1 MNFITSDIA
10 AITVSTSGSGTDC
23 AAPTRG
29 LAGSPRR
36 RLVVLAL
43 LLIGATSPS
52 IPSASLLIS
61 VDGLRDHKGKLL
73 YCMTRQTTDYMRCDK
88 DPGAVH
94 GSVAAS
100 TARIEF
106 DNMAPGEWA
115 LLLIHD
121 SNGNGKLDKRFG
133 IPREGFGF
141 SNNPAIRFGAPSAGD
156 VRFEVP
162 SGPSHQNV
170 RMRYIF

>member
-1 MNFITSDIA
+1 M
-10 AITVSTSGSGTDC
+10 
-23 AAPTRG
+23 
-29 LAGSPRR
+29 
-36 RLVVLAL
+36 LAL
-43 LLIGATSPS
+43 LLVAASAPS
-52 IPSASLLIS
+52 MPSASLLIS
-61 VDGLRDHKGKLL
+61 VDGLRDHKGNLL
-73 YCMTRQTTDYMRCDK
+73 YCMTRDTADYMRCDK
-88 DPGAVH
+88 DPDAVH

-106 DNMAPGEWA
+106 DHMAPGQWA
-115 LLLIHD
+115 LLLVHD
-121 SNGNGKLDKRFG
+121 SNGNGKMDKRFG

-162 SGPSHQNV
+162 AGPSHQSV

>member
-1 MNFITSDIA
+1 MNFTTSDIA
-10 AITVSTSGSGTDC
+10 AITASTSASGTGC

-29 LAGSPRR
+29 LAGLPRR
-36 RLVVLAL
+36 WLAMLAL
-43 LLIGATSPS
+43 AVIGASAPPV
-52 IPSASLLIS
+52 PSASLLIS
-61 VDGLRDHKGKLL
+61 VDGLRDHKGNLL
-73 YCMTRQTTDYMRCDK
+73 YCMTRDTADYMRCDK
-88 DPGAVH
+88 DPDAVH

-106 DNMAPGEWA
+106 DHMAPGEWA
-115 LLLIHD
+115 LLLVHD
-121 SNGNGKLDKRFG
+121 SNGNGKMDKRFG

-141 SNNPAIRFGAPSAGD
+141 SNNPTIRFGAPSAGD

-162 SGPSHQNV
+162 AGASHRNV

>member
-1 MNFITSDIA
+1 MNFIISDTA
-10 AITVSTSGSGTDC
+10 AITASTSASGTDC

-36 RLVVLAL
+36 LLAIVA
-43 LLIGATSPS
+43 LILTAASPS
-52 IPSASLLIS
+52 PIPSANLLIS

-88 DPGAVH
+88 DPEAVH

-106 DNMAPGEWA
+106 DHMAPGEWA

>member
-1 MNFITSDIA
+1 M
-10 AITVSTSGSGTDC
+10 
-23 AAPTRG
+23 
-29 LAGSPRR
+29 
-36 RLVVLAL
+36 
-43 LLIGATSPS
+43 
-52 IPSASLLIS
+52 S
-61 VDGLRDHKGKLL
+61 VDGLRDHKGSLL
-73 YCMTRQTTDYMRCDK
+73 YCLTQRTDDYMRCDK

-100 TARIEF
+100 SARIEF
-106 DNMAPGEWA
+106 EHVLPGEWS
-115 LLLIHD
+115 LLLVHD

-141 SNNPAIRFGAPSAGD
+141 SNNPSVRFGAPSAGD

-162 SGPSHQNV
+162 VGMSQQRI